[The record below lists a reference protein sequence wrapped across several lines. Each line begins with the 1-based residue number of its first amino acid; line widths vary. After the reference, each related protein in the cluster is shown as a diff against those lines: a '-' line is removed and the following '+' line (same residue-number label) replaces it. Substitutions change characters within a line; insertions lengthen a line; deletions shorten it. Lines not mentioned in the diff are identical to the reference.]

1 MGTPRTLTA
10 TNTYKA
16 LVQKLKES
24 DHLKSP
30 YVNWRTILKRVSNMM
45 GKIWLGLSVSWY
57 GPKVQSRKQAINLTG
72 MFLVTDYKLQE
83 EYTCTFHGKDCNETP
98 SRPKFHI

>member
-45 GKIWLGLSVSWY
+45 GKI
-57 GPKVQSRKQAINLTG
+57 
-72 MFLVTDYKLQE
+72 
-83 EYTCTFHGKDCNETP
+83 
-98 SRPKFHI
+98 